1 MTRLLLAVMAWRM
14 VRRLAAPA
22 LVIAVGMLL
31 LHSGS
36 FARHDGPQTLGA
48 VERVV
53 QPIEHDLQHAL
64 GRALRP

>member
-1 MTRLLLAVMAWRM
+1 VTRLLIAVFAWRLAP
-14 VRRLAAPA
+14 RLAAPT
-22 LVIAVGMLL
+22 IAIATAMLL

-48 VERVV
+48 VERAV

-64 GRALRP
+64 RRALRP